1 MESTSSSAGRQVQAR
16 VSSALP
22 TFSETPPTAARCRGG
37 TYPGEK
43 LVRYAVSEEH
53 EGGQHADQ
61 RSHATP
67 GLDAR
72 ETTKAGL
79 DREGVTGLAD
89 RQ

>member
-1 MESTSSSAGRQVQAR
+1 MLRQGAR
-16 VSSALP
+16 APDLLQDYAYGGALP
-22 TFSETPPTAARCRGG
+22 WRHVSRREARS
-37 TYPGEK
+37 
-43 LVRYAVSEEH
+43 VRVREEH
-53 EGGQHADQ
+53 EGGQHADKHS
-61 RSHATP
+61 RATP